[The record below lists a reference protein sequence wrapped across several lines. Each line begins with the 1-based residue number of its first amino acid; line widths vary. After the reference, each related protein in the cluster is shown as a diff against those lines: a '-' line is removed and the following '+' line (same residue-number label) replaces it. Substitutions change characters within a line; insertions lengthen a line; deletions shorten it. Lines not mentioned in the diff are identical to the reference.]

1 MQSNAM
7 GEGLVAKVA
16 EGVLLGEYALL
27 LGAGASMGAR
37 GGNGVLLPSGSEFLA
52 QLVSDFGIET
62 EGESISLRRA
72 YEAAQRKDSNRLGA
86 FISQQFTRCR
96 PSWQHLLAQF
106 RWQRIWTLNIDDVV
120 ETVLKEQ
127 GISFD
132 RFDWTSAFRD
142 ASRSEC
148 QVVHL
153 HGFAREPG
161 PEGET
166 DSALVFSTAD
176 YVAPVRD
183 PRAWHSVFADDFAE
197 RPFIILGTSL
207 SEEFDLQ
214 PALSKTAA
222 TATRGF
228 PSVIVLRA
236 VTALQREELGALGL
250 TVVEADAHDFMT
262 QLKAET
268 DKRAKLLGGL
278 YGHLMDAQA
287 ARFLQQF
294 VDLRQYEPHSDKASR
309 GFYSGFEP
317 QWRNILDD
325 DDAELQATESS
336 FLEMQRDSQTE
347 ECQQH
352 FHLVTGGSGTGKST
366 GLLRIARRFVSSG
379 HPTFLFREEEDLDT
393 SAALHWLKRLPSTVL
408 VFDNCADFADSIGE
422 LAERCDDE
430 GVRLVAIG
438 AERSSRKRF
447 LTQKVDAKFLYIR
460 DGYEFRSLSDADID
474 SLLDKLA
481 SRRRLGR
488 ITRWQRLQQED
499 YFRKTAGRQLFEGM
513 ARLEG
518 GQGFRGR
525 IKKNFEG
532 IEDQRIQQLYAAA
545 CIAFELGYPLSIGV
559 AIQVSGIDAIELA
572 ELAAQDGQDLLVL
585 AERGVRP
592 SHRITASL
600 VVEAALSMDLRREA
614 MERLAY
620 ALAPHADARAIA
632 ERTRPYRLLRRLMD
646 QETARR
652 LLGPEGGRRLYETME
667 VSYSWNGRY
676 WEQRAL
682 FESDLGNHAQARS
695 YAEHSIA
702 IHRHPFALNTL
713 GTILGRIAV
722 QTGDIG
728 ILHEA
733 IECLQDSR
741 DERRW
746 DASEHPY
753 VTYFNTMVRFGET
766 WGKAMMSETLRSTFA
781 EWFDRARRAAI
792 FATPLETQTLQGFL
806 NRWLALPTEM

>member
-1 MQSNAM
+1 MQANAM
-7 GEGLVAKVA
+7 EQDLIVRVA

-27 LGAGASMGAR
+27 LGAGASLGAR
-37 GGNGVLLPSGSEFLA
+37 GGNGIPLPTGSELLT
-52 QLVSDFGIET
+52 QLVSEFDIET

-72 YEAAQRKDSNRLGA
+72 YEAAQRKDSERLGR

-96 PSWQHLLAQF
+96 PSWQNLLAQF
-106 RWQRIWTLNIDDVV
+106 RWQRIWTLNIDDVI
-120 ETVLKEQ
+120 ETVLKAK

-142 ASRSEC
+142 SSRSDC
-148 QVVHL
+148 QIVHL

-161 PEGET
+161 SEGAT

-197 RPFIILGTSL
+197 RPFIILGASL

-228 PSVIVLRA
+228 ASVIVLRA
-236 VTALQREELGALGL
+236 VTALQREELEALGL
-250 TVVEADAHDFMT
+250 TVVEAEAHDFIA

-268 DKRAKLLGGL
+268 DKRAKHLGGL

-294 VDLRQYEPHSDKASR
+294 VDFRQYEPHSDKASR

-325 DDAELQATESS
+325 DDAELQTTESG
-336 FLEMQRDSQTE
+336 FLEIQRRTQDE
-347 ECQQH
+347 DAQQH
-352 FHLVTGGSGTGKST
+352 FHLLTGRPGTGKST
-366 GLLRIARRFVSSG
+366 GLLRIARHFVASG
-379 HPTFLFREEEDLDT
+379 HPTFYFRGEEDLDA
-393 SAALHWLKRLPSTVL
+393 SATIHWLKELPGTVL

-422 LAERCDDE
+422 LAEGCADQ
-430 GVRLVAIG
+430 GVSLIAIG
-438 AERSSRKRF
+438 AERSSRQRY
-447 LTQKVDAKFLYIR
+447 LLQKVDAKFLGVL
-460 DGYEFRSLSDADID
+460 DQYEYRSLSDVDIG
-474 SLLDKLA
+474 SLLHKLA

-488 ITRWQRLQQED
+488 ITRWHRQQQED
-499 YFRKTAGRQLFEGM
+499 FFRKTAGRRLFEGM

-518 GQGFRGR
+518 GQGFQGR
-525 IKKNFEG
+525 IKRDFEG
-532 IEDQRIQQLYAAA
+532 IKDQRIQRLYAAA
-545 CIAFELGYPLSIGV
+545 CVAYELGYPLPIGV
-559 AIQVSGIDAIELA
+559 AVRVSGIDAVELA
-572 ELAAQDGQDLLVL
+572 KLASQDGQDLLIL

-592 SHRITASL
+592 SHRITAGL
-600 VVEAALSMDLRREA
+600 VVEAALSIDLRREA
-614 MERLAY
+614 MESLAY

-646 QETARR
+646 QETVKR
-652 LLGPEGGRRLYETME
+652 LLGHENGRRLYETME
-667 VSYSWNGRY
+667 EAYSWNGRY

-682 FESDLGNHAQARS
+682 FESDLGNNTQARS

-722 QTGDIG
+722 KTGDVET
-728 ILHEA
+728 LREA
-733 IECLQDSR
+733 IDCLEDSR

-753 VTYFNTMVRFGET
+753 VTYFTTMIRFGEV
-766 WGKAMMSETLRSTFA
+766 WGLATMTESLRNTFG
-781 EWFDRARRAAI
+781 EWFDRARRTAV
-792 FATPLETQTLQGFL
+792 FATQVETQTLNSFL
-806 NRWLALPTEM
+806 SRWLGLPTST